1 MAFYAQPA
9 LKIDQAV
16 ETSFCMGDWKGKGD
30 TFVQLFCSLAGGL
43 IATVRDTR

>member
-16 ETSFCMGDWKGKGD
+16 ETSLCIGDLKKGD
-30 TFVQLFCSLAGGL
+30 TFVQLFGSLAGGL
-43 IATVRDTR
+43 IASV